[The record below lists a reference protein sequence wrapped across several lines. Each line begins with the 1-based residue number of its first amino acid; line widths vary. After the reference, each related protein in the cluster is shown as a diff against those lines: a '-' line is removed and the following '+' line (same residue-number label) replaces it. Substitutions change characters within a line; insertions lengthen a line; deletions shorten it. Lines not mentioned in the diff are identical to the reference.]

1 MATAQ
6 FAEQRFDGDRFA
18 EINPE
23 QSAEFWAPPLAPTAT
38 PAAADILLREEA
50 GLATGEEHYFQR
62 PEQADFPEAQT
73 SLALR
78 RKLIA
83 GIAIVA
89 ASGAGTL
96 AYSFWAS
103 PGEKPSTQTAQT
115 APAVQSSPVAPVQAA
130 PRSPESPP
138 AAPVAVAWPDLPP
151 SVTVEAPPQ
160 VVATSPPANTA
171 TRQTVPASQNREIV
185 FLQRPGVN
193 IRSTPAANGIVLG
206 TAAKGARFKVTK
218 REGDWVQVEN
228 SRLKGWINSQFL
240 APKQPR

>member
-6 FAEQRFDGDRFA
+6 FAEQRFEGDRFA
-18 EINPE
+18 EINLE
-23 QSAEFWAPPLAPTAT
+23 QPAEFWAPPLAPTAT
-38 PAAADILLREEA
+38 PAAADIPLREEA
-50 GLATGEEHYFQR
+50 GLATGEEHYFQ
-62 PEQADFPEAQT
+62 PEQTDFPEAQT

-89 ASGAGTL
+89 ALGAGTL
-96 AYSFWAS
+96 AYFFWAS
-103 PGEKPSTQTAQT
+103 PGDKLSAQTAQT
-115 APAVQSSPVAPVQAA
+115 APAVQSSPVAQVQAA
-130 PRSPESPP
+130 SRSPKSPP
-138 AAPVAVAWPDLPP
+138 AVPVAVAWPDLPP
-151 SVTVEAPPQ
+151 SVTVEAAPQ
-160 VVATSPPANTA
+160 VASTAPPANTA
-171 TRQTVPASQNREIV
+171 TRQSVRASQTREIV

-228 SRLKGWINSQFL
+228 SRLKGWISSQFL
-240 APKQPR
+240 APQQPR